1 MNIDITTYK
10 YVKQEGIIKNL
21 DLPDVTSFYFQT
33 GVRRS
38 IAVIP
43 IWTTWQKNQGKEE
56 EIYNYDII
64 CVYRSFECKVVKF
77 TIAVS
82 RLNDHYNEGKG
93 KEYEIIDF
101 LLTADRYNER
111 TKEQFL
117 IDYNNAINDCNK
129 ALL

>member
-21 DLPDVTSFYFQT
+21 SLPDTTSFYFQT

-43 IWTTWQKNQGKEE
+43 LWTCWLKDQGKEE
-56 EIYNYDII
+56 EIHSYDII
-64 CVYRSFECKVVKF
+64 YVYLSFKYKIEKF
-77 TIAVS
+77 TLAIS
-82 RLNDHYNEGKG
+82 RLNDHYNDTKC

-101 LLTADRYNER
+101 LLNADKSDIR

-117 IDYNNAINDCNK
+117 ADYNIVISQCNI
-129 ALL
+129 ALE